1 MTSTPVEQDPDDV
14 DGQGDQ
20 DTEPAVTP
28 APPGTDDEPDG
39 AAAPSSEEPA

>member
-1 MTSTPVEQDPDDV
+1 MTSTPVEQDPDDF

-20 DTEPAVTP
+20 DAEPAVTP
-28 APPGTDDEPDG
+28 APPGQDEPDG